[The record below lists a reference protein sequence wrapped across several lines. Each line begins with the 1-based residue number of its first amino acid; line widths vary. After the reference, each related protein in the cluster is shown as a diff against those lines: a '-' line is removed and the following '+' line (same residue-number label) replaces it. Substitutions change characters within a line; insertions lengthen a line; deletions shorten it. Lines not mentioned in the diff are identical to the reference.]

1 MALVTAPQPTI
12 PDFEHEYHTVI
23 VDTFDQPSSQ
33 YSNGINAF
41 LPTPLENVIQ
51 VELLAARFKGIG
63 ASTELIHVSIDE
75 LKNTFFQRAKKD
87 LDVSGH
93 NSINGS
99 FGSIVTTGNTT
110 LTFKNEYPISQQYL
124 TPIRKLDRLNV
135 KLYKQDAVD
144 ILATAQVFLVF
155 NFVCKKKNLM

>member
-33 YSNGINAF
+33 YSTGINTL

-63 ASTELIHVSIDE
+63 TSTELIHVSIDE
-75 LKNTFFQRAKKD
+75 LTNTFFQRAKKD

-93 NSINGS
+93 NRINGS

-110 LTFKNEYPISQQYL
+110 LTFTNEYPISQQYL

-144 ILATAQVFLVF
+144 ILTTAQVFLVF
-155 NFVCKKKNLM
+155 KFTCKKKNLM